1 MEEKVENPDDSQ
13 VVSGEKR
20 VQNGLAEIIG
30 MTMEPNSNQDSL
42 RTPESTW
49 QKVLAKFLAV
59 EFSMVPIA
67 IFLIYLFDLP
77 NSGDL
82 AGQLLGQDSW
92 MLVPSMEC
100 YRRSHYLLYLS
111 LVNFVDLTGGHFAI
125 FVSW

>member
-13 VVSGEKR
+13 VVLVEQQ

-30 MTMEPNSNQDSL
+30 MTMEPNSNLDSL

-67 IFLIYLFDLP
+67 IFLIYLFLFFRMI
-77 NSGDL
+77 N
-82 AGQLLGQDSW
+82 
-92 MLVPSMEC
+92 
-100 YRRSHYLLYLS
+100 
-111 LVNFVDLTGGHFAI
+111 
-125 FVSW
+125 